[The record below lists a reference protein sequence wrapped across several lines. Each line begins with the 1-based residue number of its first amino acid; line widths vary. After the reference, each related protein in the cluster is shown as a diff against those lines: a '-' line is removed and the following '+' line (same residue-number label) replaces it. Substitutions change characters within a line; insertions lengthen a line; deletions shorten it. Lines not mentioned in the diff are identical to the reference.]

1 MNIQTIYFAGGCFWG
16 TEHFMKLI
24 KGVVTTEVGY
34 ANSNTP
40 NPSYKEVCTGATNA
54 AETVKVIYDADV
66 VSLSFL
72 IDLFFKTIDP
82 TSLNRQGNDRGTQY
96 RTGIYYTDDQ
106 QRDIIEQSIEKI
118 SRSYTRPI
126 VVECLPIKNFYPAED
141 YHQDYLGKNPGG
153 YCHIDRSLF
162 SMVKTLG
169 SKREL
174 I

>member
-1 MNIQTIYFAGGCFWG
+1 MNRQTIYFAGGCFWG

-24 KGVVTTEVGY
+24 KGVVATEVGY
-34 ANSNTP
+34 ANSNIP
-40 NPSYKEVCTGATNA
+40 NPSYKEVCTGATHA

-72 IDLFFKTIDP
+72 IDMFFKTIDP

-96 RTGIYYTDDQ
+96 RTGIYYTDDR
-106 QRDIIEQSIEKI
+106 QRYIIEQSIEKI
-118 SRSYTRPI
+118 SRLYTKPI

-153 YCHIDRSLF
+153 YCHIDPSLF
-162 SMVKTLG
+162 SMVKNMGL
-169 SKREL
+169 
-174 I
+174 

>member
-1 MNIQTIYFAGGCFWG
+1 MNIHTIYFAGGCFWG

-162 SMVKTLG
+162 SMVKNIG
-169 SKREL
+169 Q
-174 I
+174 